1 MLTTASSLPAEGLE
15 AGSEEEL
22 SGDAPW
28 AAAVRTTL
36 QVLDPPV
43 SAEELCRRLCVVGLE
58 IFGST
63 SARAYLRD
71 PETGA
76 LACVARA
83 HRRGRLAPRPSDLRA
98 AELEA
103 AFGSLAS
110 GAMLLEEDAL
120 DASAFAPLARCMGV
134 RWLLVLPLRLDGRL
148 LGFAVAGA
156 GAGSAVGVSGT
167 EGANGDG
174 IPPPARRI
182 ATEVARIAS
191 LAVGSARLRA
201 EMTRLEHQRCEVL
214 SMVSHE
220 LRSPLHVILGWE
232 SLLREG
238 DLGELSDEQEDAV
251 ARIGRNARQLADVIE
266 NTLGAGRIAA
276 GQLPIGIGEVRLIDI
291 VAQVLQEAAA
301 LRGDPRL
308 CLVRDVPEDLPP
320 LLTDREKLRV
330 ILRNLVGNALK
341 FTDEG
346 EVRVAA
352 RAKGDGVEITV
363 SDTGIGIAPDMLD
376 AIFGEFR
383 QAPAPND
390 RIRGGVGL
398 GLYIVRRMLE
408 KLGGTISV
416 ESQLGS
422 GSTFHFTLPAS
433 PLAN

>member
-1 MLTTASSLPAEGLE
+1 MLTTASLLPAERLD
-15 AGSEEEL
+15 AGSEEEP
-22 SGDAPW
+22 SGDAPSL

-36 QVLDPPV
+36 EALEPPV
-43 SAEELCRRLCVVGLE
+43 SAEELCRRLCVVCLE
-58 IFGST
+58 VFATT

-71 PETGA
+71 PEKRT

-83 HRRGRLAPRPSDLRA
+83 SRRGRLAPRPGRAGA
-98 AELEA
+98 AEAEA
-103 AFGSLAS
+103 AFESLAS
-110 GAMLLEEDAL
+110 GATLLRTDDLE
-120 DASAFAPLARCMGV
+120 ASVFAPLASAMGV
-134 RWLLVLPLRLDGRL
+134 LWLLVLPLRLDGRL

-156 GAGSAVGVSGT
+156 
-167 EGANGDG
+167 DG
-174 IPPPARRI
+174 EKPAPYARRV
-182 ATEVARIAS
+182 ATEIARIAS

-238 DLGELSDEQEDAV
+238 DLGELSSEQEDAV

-276 GQLPIGIGEVRLIDI
+276 GQLPVAVTEVRLHAV

-308 CLVRDVPEDLPP
+308 CLVREVPHDLPP

-330 ILRNLVGNALK
+330 ILRNLVGNAIK

-346 EVRVAA
+346 EVRVTAQ
-352 RAKGDGVEITV
+352 AKPEGVEIAV
-363 SDTGIGIAPDMLD
+363 ADTGVGIAPGMLD
-376 AIFGEFR
+376 GIFDEFR
-383 QAPAPND
+383 QAPASDD
-390 RIRGGVGL
+390 RLRGGVGL
-398 GLYIVRRMLE
+398 GLYIVRRTLE

-416 ESQLGS
+416 ESTLGR
-422 GSTFHFTLPAS
+422 GSTFRFTLPRAPATPS
-433 PLAN
+433 